1 MKTIFRSACKSHFV
15 QLPNQM
21 LRDNSISLRARGLLA
36 MVLTYQED
44 WVITKAWIEE
54 KVPEGKQAVSSTF
67 RELEAAGYAVMTEQR
82 EVETGK
88 ISSKTWTFHDSP
100 VPEGERSTATS
111 RPGDRNPDC
120 GNPPSG
126 NPECGNPESGLSA
139 TTNTMGNEHHVKEDQ
154 IGNVPKPPIRPP
166 VSRKRNPYFDELI
179 RVCGITE
186 EGARVSGS
194 GYAKMARDLQSA
206 GAKVEDIAR
215 VAGLHRKAWPTCS
228 VTPFSIVKNWGV
240 LVKEDDGS
248 GYQPPNILSLDQI

>member
-1 MKTIFRSACKSHFV
+1 
-15 QLPNQM
+15 
-21 LRDNSISLRARGLLA
+21 

-139 TTNTMGNEHHVKEDQ
+139 TTNTMGNEHHHKED
-154 IGNVPKPPIRPP
+154 
-166 VSRKRNPYFDELI
+166 
-179 RVCGITE
+179 
-186 EGARVSGS
+186 
-194 GYAKMARDLQSA
+194 
-206 GAKVEDIAR
+206 
-215 VAGLHRKAWPTCS
+215 
-228 VTPFSIVKNWGV
+228 
-240 LVKEDDGS
+240 
-248 GYQPPNILSLDQI
+248 

>member
-36 MVLTYQED
+36 MVLTHQEE
-44 WVITKAWIEE
+44 WVITKSWITEQV
-54 KVPEGKQAVSSTF
+54 KEGKQAVASTF
-67 RELEAAGYAVMTEQR
+67 RELERSGYAVMHEDR
-82 EVETGK
+82 NEVGK
-88 ISSKTWTFHDSP
+88 ILSRTWTFHDSP
-100 VPEGERSTATS
+100 VPESDRSQATNRTSSSVREGE
-111 RPGDRNPDC
+111 NPHAGNPAC
-120 GNPPSG
+120 GNTA
-126 NPECGNPESGLSA
+126 CGKPA
-139 TTNTMGNEHHVKEDQ
+139 TKNTMGEEDNLREDHFGKVQ
-154 IGNVPKPPIRPP
+154 IPDKQPP

-215 VAGLHRKAWPTCS
+215 VAGLHRKTWPTCS
-228 VTPFSIVKNWGV
+228 VTPFSIVKNWGI
-240 LVKEDDGS
+240 LIQENEGS
-248 GYQPPNILSLDQI
+248 RYQTPSSLSLDQI